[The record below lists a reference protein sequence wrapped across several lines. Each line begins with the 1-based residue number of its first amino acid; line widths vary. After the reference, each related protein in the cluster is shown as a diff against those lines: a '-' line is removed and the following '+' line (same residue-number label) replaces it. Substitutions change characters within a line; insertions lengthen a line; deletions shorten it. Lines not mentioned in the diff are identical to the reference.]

1 MKNKLSKID
10 KIANLKSN
18 KTKKV
23 AFLLNEELWSLF
35 KGLCAKDGTK
45 PTWELEKWI
54 LGYLDENG
62 ELDSDK
68 KV

>member
-1 MKNKLSKID
+1 MIKKTKLSKIE

-23 AFLLNEELWSLF
+23 AFLLNEELWSMF
-35 KGLCAKDGTK
+35 KMRCEKDGTK

-54 LGYLDENG
+54 LRYLDEHN
-62 ELDSDK
+62 ELD
-68 KV
+68 